1 MDRSRKFF
9 DQNLGLR
16 IFPCLNLE
24 LKYLGQ
30 TSFHT
35 NLTYEIS
42 RRDIHFAGTVT
53 SVEWC
58 GYMSGAVQSGYR
70 AVAEMLQDLQPTAL
84 KAEDLTL
91 IKKAHS
97 ISSSREASTNTILR
111 CSMH

>member
-1 MDRSRKFF
+1 MKVF
-9 DQNLGLR
+9 
-16 IFPCLNLE
+16 
-24 LKYLGQ
+24 
-30 TSFHT
+30 SFLFRFHSAYCGKRHFIHT

-42 RRDIHFAGTVT
+42 LRDIHFAGTVT

-91 IKKAHS
+91 IKKAHP
-97 ISSSREASTNTILR
+97 ISSSREASTNTN
-111 CSMH
+111 